1 MKTYEGLNYSY
12 GTHRV
17 RVTLQDGEFKGS
29 FSFGMQNRTFNLWI
43 TDSIIRGNKLL

>member
-29 FSFGMQNRTFNLWI
+29 FSFDVYGNVKGYSALEF
-43 TDSIIRGNKLL
+43 DIIGYK